1 MIKINFLVD
10 NKYFLVDNC
19 FILVDNQVMHQS
31 TLEIRKKIID
41 ALRSDIVD
49 LNNYIQRQFNIS
61 RQAVNK
67 HLRALEEE
75 GFLTSFGKTK
85 NKNYQLG
92 EIRQQSKIIKLDK
105 KIDEFDVYSQDF
117 EWVVENAP
125 KNIQEIVD
133 WGFTEI
139 LNNAIDHAQAKI
151 VFIVLSIKEKELF
164 LTICD
169 DGEGIFN
176 RIKRIK
182 DFDSDQR
189 VVLELSKG
197 KLTTDDENHTGLDI
211 FFSIEA
217 FDFFAIYSNNHL
229 YNFNNNTE
237 INLEKYGFEKVF
249 KMGDDLGFSTAV
261 RMSIKLSSTTK
272 LKDVFDKFAKAPE
285 FEFDTTIVSL
295 YLVNE
300 KQNLVSRSQAK
311 QATNRLE
318 EFKFVTF
325 DFKGIGSI
333 GQGFAD
339 ELFRVYPN
347 KNPQISFD
355 YVNADVEV
363 EKMIKRVKK

>member
-1 MIKINFLVD
+1 
-10 NKYFLVDNC
+10 
-19 FILVDNQVMHQS
+19 MHQS

-49 LNNYIQRQFNIS
+49 LNNHIQRQFNIS

-139 LNNAIDHAQAKI
+139 LNNAIDHAQAKT